1 MQRTSISFKTCIVAL
16 EDTGSSWSVTF
27 QNLSL
32 MIKLNTG
39 FFKGPIWLI
48 VENLRALASM
58 EVELAKNGPKH
69 GLYVVQTWLSNGLEK
84 IKSIN

>member
-1 MQRTSISFKTCIVAL
+1 MENRARQNIAPT
-16 EDTGSSWSVTF
+16 WSKYD
-27 QNLSL
+27 SL

-58 EVELAKNGPKH
+58 EVELAKYGPKH